1 MFHRCNETKRSIT
14 GVRVDDPSA
23 LWDAQ
28 KLPAREAYANAD
40 VISFRVEF
48 TTSSSSSASADC
60 RASKMPRSIPSGV
73 ESVFFVSAPTPNN
86 LRESHPVA
94 AEDVN
99 HGR

>member
-73 ESVFFVSAPTPNN
+73 SLYSLFRRPPQTTYA
-86 LRESHPVA
+86 
-94 AEDVN
+94 N
-99 HGR
+99 HTR